1 MNPRHPLIRDL
12 RRRVE
17 ADDLDQTTKDLA
29 RVMYDA
35 AILRS
40 GYALKDSGDFAS
52 RIERMLRL
60 GLNVDLDAEVCAR
73 ACV

>member
-1 MNPRHPLIRDL
+1 MNPRHPLIREL
-12 RRRVE
+12 KRRVDIND
-17 ADDLDQTTKDLA
+17 ADQTTVDLA

-52 RIERMLRL
+52 RIERMLRI
-60 GLNVDLDAEVCAR
+60 GLNVDLSAEVC
-73 ACV
+73 V